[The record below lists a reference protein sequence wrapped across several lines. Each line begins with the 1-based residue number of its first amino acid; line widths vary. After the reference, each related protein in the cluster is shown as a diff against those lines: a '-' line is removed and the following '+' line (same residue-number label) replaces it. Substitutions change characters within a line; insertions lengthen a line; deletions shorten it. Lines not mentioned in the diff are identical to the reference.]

1 MYEVVFE
8 RLRGSSLPILD
19 LGCGIG
25 ILPYYLRQRGLQSRM
40 IGVDWDAGRI
50 AVAQQVAQAGFQNLS
65 FIHQDART
73 PIQFQGHVAMLDL
86 LHYINDDDQR
96 RLLDTVAASIA
107 PGGVAV
113 IRQCPRDSSN
123 RLKLTHVTERFARAL
138 RWHKGSTVNFPT
150 RETIAQPFRAR
161 CFSEEILPMWGW
173 TPFNNY
179 LFVFRR
185 PKNSDSSAGT
195 MND

>member
-73 PIQFQGHVAMLDL
+73 PIQFQGHWRCSTSSTTSTTTTSADAGHGRRKHRARRRRGHSPMPARFQQPSQTDPRHGTLRARPALAQGEHRQLSHARDDCATIPRAML
-86 LHYINDDDQR
+86 
-96 RLLDTVAASIA
+96 
-107 PGGVAV
+107 
-113 IRQCPRDSSN
+113 
-123 RLKLTHVTERFARAL
+123 
-138 RWHKGSTVNFPT
+138 
-150 RETIAQPFRAR
+150 
-161 CFSEEILPMWGW
+161 
-173 TPFNNY
+173 
-179 LFVFRR
+179 FRR
-185 PKNSDSSAGT
+185 NPPDVGLDAVQQLSVRVSSA
-195 MND
+195 

>member
-1 MYEVVFE
+1 
-8 RLRGSSLPILD
+8 
-19 LGCGIG
+19 
-25 ILPYYLRQRGLQSRM
+25 M

-50 AVAQQVAQAGFQNLS
+50 AVAQQVAQAYNQNLS

-73 PIQFQGHVAMLDL
+73 PIQFQGHMVMLDL

-123 RLKLTHVTERFARAL
+123 RFKLTNVVERLAHAL
-138 RWHKGSTVNFPT
+138 HWHKGSTINFPT
-150 RETIAQPFRAR
+150 REMIAKPFRAR
-161 CFSEEILPMWGW
+161 GFTEEIFPMWGG

-185 PKNSDSSAGT
+185 PKDNDSSGGT
-195 MND
+195 SSTPSPPRDG